1 MERIETGKRVGAAEV
16 HIPRFCGRTAL
27 RGSFLFLTLMRL
39 SSPGGWKEN
48 IPSRS
53 IDGFSG
59 PCGKISVEGCS
70 QYLSWKLRLVVKII
84 PLPTTIVA
92 QRAQTNKPTRPSS
105 ITLRGGISSDAKLCS
120 ADDRRS
126 LYGTKDGA
134 CLSTATCELGDL
146 APQRRRAP

>member
-1 MERIETGKRVGAAEV
+1 MATAIDYCLRSMEYAERDDGKMD
-16 HIPRFCGRTAL
+16 PRAL
-27 RGSFLFLTLMRL
+27 HWRDV
-39 SSPGGWKEN
+39 
-48 IPSRS
+48 I
-53 IDGFSG
+53 
-59 PCGKISVEGCS
+59 
-70 QYLSWKLRLVVKII
+70 WKLRLVVKII

-92 QRAQTNKPTRPSS
+92 QRAQTNIPTRPSS

-134 CLSTATCELGDL
+134 CLSTTTCELGDL